1 VADGTS
7 EAGRDPVEGGDAP
20 VRGFRGWWVVF
31 GTFSVLCLVYGCAY
45 SFPAFFDALQAE
57 FNASRGEV
65 SAVFGLS
72 GLLFFTVGAL
82 SGPIADRID
91 PRWVVGFGVTLTG
104 IGLVLG
110 SLATELWQV
119 LVAYGLCVGVGIG
132 CAYVPSVG
140 PVQRWFVRRRGMASG
155 MAVAGIGVGTL
166 AVPPIATAIIA
177 ETDWRTAYMSMGIAT
192 IVLGLLATR
201 LIIGSPEA
209 IDQHADGDPAPP
221 PLPGGGKRAIPGLTL
236 RALVRTRPFVFL
248 WLSSLLLAFGLYL
261 PFVHLVPYA
270 MDRGVEKPTAV
281 LLIMLIGAGSIAGRF
296 LMSGLADRL
305 GRRPSLIAMFFGLA
319 VMFVFWWLVEDFWL
333 LAVFAVVFGIFYGG
347 YVALAPAVLIDYIGP
362 RSAAAAIGA
371 LYTSVALGT
380 GVGPTLAGY
389 AFDWSGSYSLVLAI
403 AAALT
408 FLAALATLALED
420 PEKWRARVQAA

>member
-1 VADGTS
+1 
-7 EAGRDPVEGGDAP
+7 
-20 VRGFRGWWVVF
+20 
-31 GTFSVLCLVYGCAY
+31 
-45 SFPAFFDALQAE
+45 
-57 FNASRGEV
+57 
-65 SAVFGLS
+65 
-72 GLLFFTVGAL
+72 
-82 SGPIADRID
+82 
-91 PRWVVGFGVTLTG
+91 
-104 IGLVLG
+104 
-110 SLATELWQV
+110 
-119 LVAYGLCVGVGIG
+119 
-132 CAYVPSVG
+132 
-140 PVQRWFVRRRGMASG
+140 
-155 MAVAGIGVGTL
+155 
-166 AVPPIATAIIA
+166 
-177 ETDWRTAYMSMGIAT
+177 MSMGIAT
-192 IVLGLLATR
+192 VVLGLLATR